1 MTGALTYLAVCSI
14 RNGIAVRLRRLRQ
27 VRYMLIAAAVVLYFG
42 MMIVNR
48 ARSGGWRVPANYEQ
62 LAMWVMAGGLFV
74 VMVLSW
80 VVSGPGS
87 LKFTVTDVHFL
98 FPAPIARRQLLAYK
112 IAVLLLGAC
121 GSALFLAL
129 VAGPPRVFAAL
140 QFAGKTTLIMA
151 VLGLHEAG
159 ASLYRINRK
168 ETGALGARRDLLVL
182 LPALFI
188 MALSAWVL
196 MRLAFAEG
204 AAEFLG
210 FASVVVLLL
219 VANVVW
225 ILRSDAAFEEQ
236 AAINAAEI
244 RDAAAAIR
252 KGRVRS
258 NAQRSTPFRLA
269 PTGRP
274 EMAILWKNWLLVGRT
289 PRTLI
294 VTLALSTLLVGGGFL
309 AASGSAARRDVVPV
323 LLLLIVA
330 FAVTFGPLIAR
341 WDLRQ
346 DLAHLVVLKTWP
358 ISGAAI
364 MRGEIL
370 APALALAAGATIC
383 AVLGGLLAPAWMLF
397 GEATM
402 LGRLS
407 FIAAITC
414 ASIALIVAELVI
426 HNAIAVTFPAWV
438 RISPSAG
445 TGGVETTGQMMVVM
459 YGGVLV
465 LLLACVIPAIA
476 AGGVFFLSGGMLL
489 PAVTFS
495 ALLLIESYAA
505 IEIAGSILERTDLQD
520 VEVSQ

>member
-1 MTGALTYLAVCSI
+1 VTGALTYLAVCSI
-14 RNGIAVRLRRLRQ
+14 RNGIVVRLRRLRQ
-27 VRYMLIAAAVVLYFG
+27 VRYMLIAAGVVLYFG
-42 MMIVNR
+42 MMVVNR
-48 ARSGGWRVPANYEQ
+48 ARSGGWNIPANYEQ
-62 LAMWVMAGGLFV
+62 LAMWVMAGGFFAM
-74 VMVLSW
+74 MVLSW
-80 VVSGPGS
+80 VVSGPAS

-129 VAGPPRVFAAL
+129 VAGPPRVFAGL
-140 QFAGKTTLIMA
+140 QFTGKTTLIMA

-159 ASLYRINRK
+159 VSLYRISRK
-168 ETGALGARRDLLVL
+168 ERGALSARRDLLVL
-182 LPALFI
+182 LPALSL

-196 MRLAFAEG
+196 MRFAFADS

-219 VANVVW
+219 VAHVVW
-225 ILRSDAAFEEQ
+225 VLRSDAAFEEQ
-236 AAINAAEI
+236 AAINAAQI

-252 KGRVRS
+252 KGRARP
-258 NAQRSTPFRLA
+258 NANRSTPFRLA

-289 PRTLI
+289 PRRLI
-294 VTLALSTLLVGGGFL
+294 VTLAFSILLVGGGFL
-309 AASGSAARRDVVPV
+309 AAGGSAAKRDVIPV

-330 FAVTFGPLIAR
+330 FAVTLGPLMAR

-358 ISGAAI
+358 ISGATI
-364 MRGEIL
+364 VRGEIL
-370 APALALAAGATIC
+370 APALALAVGATIC
-383 AVLGGLLAPAWMLF
+383 TVLGGLLAPGWILM
-397 GEATM
+397 GEATV

-407 FIAAITC
+407 FIAAMTC
-414 ASIALIVAELVI
+414 ASIALIVTQLVI

-438 RISPSAG
+438 RISPNAG

-459 YGGVLV
+459 YGGLLV
-465 LLLACVIPAIA
+465 LLLACAVPAIA
-476 AGGVFFLSGGMLL
+476 AGGVLFLLGGILL

-495 ALLLIESYAA
+495 ALLLLESYAA
-505 IEIAGSILERTDLQD
+505 TEIVGRILDRTDLQD
-520 VEVSQ
+520 VEISR